1 MTKTVRCYAC
11 KSKIRL
17 IDLPYF
23 WEQFRGYERAH
34 CSEAC
39 RSKTR
44 ARKAQQQQAL
54 QKVMK

>member
-11 KSKIRL
+11 KVEVVPNA
-17 IDLPYF
+17 LPYF
-23 WEQFRGYERAH
+23 WETFRGYERPH
-34 CSEAC
+34 CSETC

-54 QKVMK
+54 QEVMK